1 MWSAGHVGLYRAAG
15 GSAAQQYD
23 DVKTGYDSNADG
35 DILDAGDDLQASD
48 DFATNVLT
56 LAYDNTLDLAA
67 LRQGRAGKLTG
78 Q

>member
-1 MWSAGHVGLYRAAG
+1 MAGHVGPYRAAG

-23 DVKTGYDSNADG
+23 DVKIGYDNNGDD
-35 DILDAGDDLQASD
+35 DILDAGDDIQASD

-56 LAYDNTLDLAA
+56 LSYDNTLDLAA
-67 LRQGRAGKLTG
+67 LRQGRAGNLTG